1 MQLPFPNGAV
11 AAPGWSV
18 SRTTGHGMPAGGRLS
33 VARFDGM
40 RLLRRGDHNGRD
52 FATDA
57 EYEAFVRSR
66 GYVMPYQRSV
76 SAWKRA
82 HRRAIARQT
91 RAMVAAILRAADH
104 SEIIAIG
111 DAHRAWARSLGC
123 DLLDSLTFANGATA
137 AARRLR
143 RDIYDTATRE
153 ACRDDAHY

>member
-1 MQLPFPNGAV
+1 MQIPFPNGAV

-18 SRTTGHGMPAGGRLS
+18 SRTLSRDIPAGGRLS

-57 EYEAFVRSR
+57 EYEAFVREH
-66 GYVMPYQRSV
+66 GYVMPYRRSV

-82 HRRAIARQT
+82 HRREIARQT
-91 RAMVAAILRAADH
+91 RAMVAAIMRAADH

-111 DAHRAWARSLGC
+111 DAQKAWARSLGC
-123 DLLDSLTFANGATA
+123 GLLDSLIFANGATA

-143 RDIYDTATRE
+143 RDIYDAATRD